1 MASVLALISK
11 AVYEQLQR
19 ERREYGGYA
28 LGDVVP
34 VDRYTSKHA
43 AFDQLASGDSI
54 VLVTVRPKG
63 LLLLAILDRTK
74 RAGEALTGAT
84 NRTPLVFIDK
94 QLRRLRLADGKGITV
109 PLEKLGMSLQTPRIL
124 AAEDVVL
131 LRGVTPPKAKPV
143 ANSAVVKMKVPDK
156 PPRAAASAQPKL
168 RGGELGAKAKA
179 LVAQIYQH
187 PDDRALREVLADQL
201 LEDQHVWG
209 ELISLQLTSPKK
221 HATRIDQIF
230 KQHAREIVG
239 DIANVAARNGMTIV
253 DGFLH
258 TAECA
263 KSKTFTSA
271 TERHAAAIAPQWATV
286 RTVRLTHMMT
296 GTFIRDLL
304 HNPASANLTR
314 IEDGHWSGIKPR
326 LVRAKAGDPWQLV
339 GARSERVL
347 DSLPDAELARIPTP
361 TKPALVEELAKARAR
376 RVKQLAAKPKSK
388 KSKKSKR

>member
-74 RAGEALTGAT
+74 RAGEALIGAT

-94 QLRRLRLADGKGITV
+94 QLRRLRLADGKGITA

-124 AAEDVVL
+124 AAEDVAL
-131 LRGVTPPKAKPV
+131 LRGVTPPKAKRV
-143 ANSAVVKMKVPDK
+143 ANSAVVEMKVPDK
-156 PPRAAASAQPKL
+156 PRAAASAHGKL

-187 PDDRALREVLADQL
+187 PDDRALRAVLADQL

-209 ELISLQLTSPKK
+209 ELISLQLTNPKR
-221 HATRIDQIF
+221 HAARIAQIF

-239 DIANVAARNGMTIV
+239 DIANVAARDDMTIV

-258 TAECA
+258 TALCG
-263 KSKTFTSA
+263 KSKSFTST

-286 RTVRLTHMMT
+286 RTVQLTTMMT

-304 HNPASANLTR
+304 HNPASASLTR
-314 IEDGHWSGIKPR
+314 IEDGHWREIKPR
-326 LVRAKAGDPWQLV
+326 LVRPRAGAPWEIV
-339 GARSERVL
+339 NARSERIL
-347 DSLPDAELARIPTP
+347 DGLPDAELARIPTP
-361 TKPALVEELAKARAR
+361 AKPAFVAELEAARAR
-376 RVKQLAAKPKSK
+376 RVKQLATKPKS